1 MSESY
6 AFLRDDAQ
14 RWLLAVSLPADL
26 ADWVDYVAILS
37 LLVFMWGEGPMALAG
52 FAVCLALPYA
62 LIGPLLAVWVD
73 RGDPGGAML
82 LANLGRAATTAM
94 VLVAPDTV
102 VLLAVVFLRS
112 SVDSAFAPARQ
123 AMIQRLTNHTDLGA
137 VNGLHHGVNQAA
149 KVAGP
154 AIGGLLLTI
163 LPFSAVIAVNAG
175 LSLLAALACLP
186 LVGKGGNGVE
196 THSAAG
202 GGFLAGFA
210 VFQRDRLLLVALLFA
225 AGAFFSFFLY
235 DSQLGLVA
243 ELFGLGQGGFALS
256 IAASG
261 AGGIAGA
268 LLAGRLSGEQPLALM
283 VLAAAISGLTT
294 IGVALWALNGWTM
307 PLAPFLII
315 LAAMGGTTAMMTV
328 PFRVLMQRRVP
339 SAVMARASAASE
351 AVITATMLA
360 APVLGGAIAASW
372 GVAAALLTGGTL
384 IVLLAAGTAG
394 SRTALRTELS

>member
-1 MSESY
+1 MSGSY
-6 AFLRDDAQ
+6 AFLRDGAQ

-62 LIGPLLAVWVD
+62 LVGPLLASWVD
-73 RGDPGGAML
+73 RGNPGGAML

-94 VLVAPDTV
+94 VLAAPNTE
-102 VLLAVVFLRS
+102 VLLGVVFLRS
-112 SVDSAFAPARQ
+112 CVDSAFAPARQ
-123 AMIQRLTNHTDLGA
+123 AMIQRVTEDRDLGA
-137 VNGLHHGVNQAA
+137 VNGLHHGLNQTA

-154 AIGGLLLTI
+154 AFGGVLLTM
-163 LPFSAVIAVNAG
+163 LPFSGVIAINAC

-186 LVGKGGNGVE
+186 LVGRGRNGAEAPEV
-196 THSAAG
+196 AG

-210 VFQRDRLLLVALLFA
+210 VFQRDRLLMVALLFA

-243 ELFGLGQGGFALS
+243 ELFGLGQGGFAMS
-256 IAASG
+256 VAASG
-261 AGGIAGA
+261 GGGIAGA
-268 LLAGRLSGEQPLALM
+268 LLAGRLSGGQPLRLM
-283 VLAAAISGLTT
+283 VLAASISGLAT
-294 IGVALWALNGWTM
+294 IGVALWALNGWAM
-307 PLAPFLII
+307 PLAPFLLI
-315 LAAMGGTTAMMTV
+315 LAAMGGATAMMTV

-372 GVAAALLTGGTL
+372 GVAAALLSGGIL
-384 IVLLAAGTAG
+384 IVLLAAGTAA
-394 SRTALRTELS
+394 SLTALRTRPT